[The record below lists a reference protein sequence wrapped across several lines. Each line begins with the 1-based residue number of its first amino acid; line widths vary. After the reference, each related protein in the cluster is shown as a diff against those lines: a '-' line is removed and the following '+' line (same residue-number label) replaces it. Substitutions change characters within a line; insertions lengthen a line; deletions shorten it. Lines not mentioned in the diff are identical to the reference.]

1 MGWIDQQ
8 LKNRAKADQEAFC
21 QAFEGMAGVVMDRI
35 PGDPDDVRQAQNAI
49 EDILKYFGHSAIEL
63 PENITDLN
71 DQLDYL
77 LRPTGI
83 MWRMVRL
90 EKGWQKDSVGP
101 LLAQTTDGRPMAL
114 LPDKLGG
121 YYYFD
126 RSQGKRIHFSEKH
139 AGEFTNEALCFY
151 RPLPLRKLG
160 VKDLLLF
167 IVQALNVADLIYIV
181 LATLAVTLVGLVMPY
196 VNNILFSTV
205 LESGQVSLL
214 LAALNLLVGT
224 TIVNVILSIV
234 KSLVMSRIQT
244 KMSLAVEAASMMR
257 VLSLPASFF
266 RDYSSGELSSRVQTI
281 NSLCSMLVEAALG
294 TGLSSIFSI
303 GYIAQVFRYAP
314 ALVIPAL
321 SIVLLTFIV
330 TVAAT
335 FYQMHIAKALME
347 ASAVEGGRI
356 YSLFSAVQKIKLSG
370 AERRSFAQWASSYID
385 LAKLKY
391 RPPFLLQISGVIT
404 LSISLVGTVFLYYS
418 AVKSGVSPSDYMSF
432 TVAYGLF
439 SGAFVALSANAST
452 VARIK
457 STFEMSKPL
466 LLTAPETL
474 PDKKILSR
482 ISGNVEISNV
492 SFRYTEDMPY
502 VLDNLSLRVRAGQY
516 LAIVGP
522 TGCGKSTL
530 VRLLLGFETPEK
542 GAVYYDGYD
551 ISTVD
556 VASLRRNIGCVIQNG
571 KLFQGSIFSNI
582 VVTAPW
588 LGLKEAEEAAE
599 LAGIAEDIR
608 QMPMGMHT
616 IISEGSGGISGGQ
629 KQRLLIAR
637 AVAPKPRLLI
647 LDEATSALDNITQK
661 RVSDALAA
669 LRCTRIVIAHRL
681 STIKQCDRIIVLNQ
695 GGIAEDGTYDEL
707 IAKKG
712 FFAELVARQQVNT
725 QASDGQPVE
734 QG

>member
-126 RSQGKRIHFSEKH
+126 RSQGKRIHFSEKY

-695 GGIAEDGTYDEL
+695 GGIAE
-707 IAKKG
+707 
-712 FFAELVARQQVNT
+712 
-725 QASDGQPVE
+725 
-734 QG
+734 